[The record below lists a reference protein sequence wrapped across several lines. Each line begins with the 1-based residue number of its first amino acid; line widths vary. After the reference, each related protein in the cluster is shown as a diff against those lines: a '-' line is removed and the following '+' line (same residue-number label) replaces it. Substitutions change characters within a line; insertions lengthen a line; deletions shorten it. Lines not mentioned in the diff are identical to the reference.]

1 MKLRIAGY
9 QDARSVH
16 TRAMRALEASLKTK
30 LGDGIA
36 VEFEENIAT
45 RGRKVTDLLDLVE
58 SGELDLC
65 YFSSSYVTARVP
77 TLGVFD
83 IPFAMTDRNRTRTLL
98 QGALGERLASDVAAR
113 TAYKVLGFWDNG
125 PRHISNR
132 LRAIR
137 MPADCK
143 GIRIRTLPSAG
154 HHATY
159 RALGMEPVTI
169 DIRDFVEAIASEKVD
184 AQENPLTNV
193 RQFGLQKYHRH
204 VTMTAHFHG
213 IALLLCNA
221 KMLEYVRA
229 RASRR
234 AGAGRIPGNPG
245 AMGFR
250 HGGRA
255 GIARRARSGGR
266 RHRRSRRRRPRGVPR
281 RGAPAGRAADRGI
294 AGGTGGPAQ
303 PRIAGTGRHSCALW
317 LRRRPSGASNCTK
330 PRYRRGPGFRLVG
343 QRYRGSLCVQYVP
356 ISNRHRFGRS
366 PSISSRLWKH
376 IGDCVTHSLG
386 STPAYLELFRN
397 IFQANATR
405 LCGDKDSGQLQEAFR
420 RFFPHP
426 NPAAEAHKSQ
436 PHPKNQRKPPLSVAS
451 RGGGG
456 GFDVVLRPLLTN
468 SSFICSRIGRG
479 TNENNSLRIQLC
491 QSTGRHKK

>member
-221 KMLEYVRA
+221 KMLDTCAPALRDALAQAASLATRA
-229 RASRR
+229 QWDFATEDERESRA
-234 AGAGRIPGNPG
+234 ALEAE
-245 AMGFR
+245 
-250 HGGRA
+250 
-255 GIARRARSGGR
+255 
-266 RHRRSRRRRPRGVPR
+266 GV
-281 RGAPAGRAADRGI
+281 AIVDLDDAGRAA
-294 AGGTGGPAQ
+294 
-303 PRIAGTGRHSCALW
+303 
-317 LRRRPSGASNCTK
+317 
-330 PRYRRGPGFRLVG
+330 FR
-343 QRYRGSLCVQYVP
+343 
-356 ISNRHRFGRS
+356 
-366 PSISSRLWKH
+366 
-376 IGDCVTHSLG
+376 
-386 STPAYLELFRN
+386 
-397 IFQANATR
+397 
-405 LCGDKDSGQLQEAFR
+405 
-420 RFFPHP
+420 
-426 NPAAEAHKSQ
+426 AA
-436 PHPKNQRKPPLSVAS
+436 V
-451 RGGGG
+451 
-456 GFDVVLRPLLTN
+456 RPLAERQIEALPAELTALLN
-468 SSFICSRIGRG
+468 
-479 TNENNSLRIQLC
+479 LA
-491 QSTGRHKK
+491 

>member
-45 RGRKVTDLLDLVE
+45 SGRKVTDLLDLVE

-221 KMLEYVRA
+221 KMLDTCAPALRDALAQAASLATRA
-229 RASRR
+229 QWDFATEDERESRA
-234 AGAGRIPGNPG
+234 ALEAE
-245 AMGFR
+245 
-250 HGGRA
+250 
-255 GIARRARSGGR
+255 
-266 RHRRSRRRRPRGVPR
+266 GV
-281 RGAPAGRAADRGI
+281 AIVDLDDAGRAA
-294 AGGTGGPAQ
+294 
-303 PRIAGTGRHSCALW
+303 
-317 LRRRPSGASNCTK
+317 
-330 PRYRRGPGFRLVG
+330 FR
-343 QRYRGSLCVQYVP
+343 
-356 ISNRHRFGRS
+356 
-366 PSISSRLWKH
+366 
-376 IGDCVTHSLG
+376 
-386 STPAYLELFRN
+386 
-397 IFQANATR
+397 
-405 LCGDKDSGQLQEAFR
+405 
-420 RFFPHP
+420 
-426 NPAAEAHKSQ
+426 AA
-436 PHPKNQRKPPLSVAS
+436 V
-451 RGGGG
+451 
-456 GFDVVLRPLLTN
+456 RPLAERQIEALPAELAALLN
-468 SSFICSRIGRG
+468 
-479 TNENNSLRIQLC
+479 LA
-491 QSTGRHKK
+491 